1 MSRKDLKKMKISEET
16 MISNKE
22 LQEQYISRVDVLDK
36 VKDLFLIPA
45 MECMTMKQVAD
56 YYEVPIEAVRKCH
69 RRNKDELE
77 QDGVRKHSVS
87 DIRNSIGTKCPN
99 LKMPYEKGSMI
110 IEIDENTK
118 IVVPNVGV
126 ILFPKRAILRVG
138 MLLRDSVIAKEVR
151 TQLLNIVEVAQSEKP
166 EIITQEIQKE
176 EDLLLNI
183 SKAFATGDVMKLM
196 TAMQE
201 YSSYKDRHIKR
212 LENDKKLLT
221 TEILTISD
229 RQMFNAVMRKLAMQ
243 LRISFKM
250 MYGIFYQRLMYKYHI
265 NLKAR
270 GEKQKPYIQYIK
282 PDEWNLV
289 QKCIVA
295 ILEDNNIN
303 ATEFLESCQMNIKK
317 RDTASNERYIQWLNE
332 TENTE
337 NSNNSENNSVD
348 NTK

>member
-1 MSRKDLKKMKISEET
+1 MGNNEQTIMDYRQVREE
-16 MISNKE
+16 
-22 LQEQYISRVDVLDK
+22 YIDRVDVLDK
-36 VKDLFLIPA
+36 VKNLLLIPA

-56 YYEVPIEAVRKCH
+56 YYEVSVEAIKGTYKYHKEEFVT
-69 RRNKDELE
+69 
-77 QDGVRKHSVS
+77 DGACKYRVS
-87 DIRNSIGTKCPN
+87 DIKNSIGVKYPN
-99 LKMPYEKGSMI
+99 LKMDNTKGGMI

-151 TQLLNIVEVAQSEKP
+151 TQLLNIVEVAQEEKP
-166 EIITQEIQKE
+166 EIITQQIQKE

-221 TEILTISD
+221 AEILTISD
-229 RQMFNAVMRKLAMQ
+229 RQMFNAVMRKLAMR

-250 MYGIFYQRLMYKYHI
+250 MFGIFYQRLMYKYHI

-270 GEKQKPYIQYIK
+270 GEKKKPYIQYIR
-282 PDEWNLV
+282 PDEWCKV
-289 QKCIVA
+289 QQCIVA

-303 ATEFLESCQMNIKK
+303 ATEFLESC
-317 RDTASNERYIQWLNE
+317 
-332 TENTE
+332 
-337 NSNNSENNSVD
+337 
-348 NTK
+348 

>member
-1 MSRKDLKKMKISEET
+1 MGNNEQTIMDYRQVREE
-16 MISNKE
+16 
-22 LQEQYISRVDVLDK
+22 YIDRVDVLDK
-36 VKDLFLIPA
+36 VKNLLLIPA

-56 YYEVPIEAVRKCH
+56 YYEVSVEAIKGTYKYHKEEFVT
-69 RRNKDELE
+69 
-77 QDGVRKHSVS
+77 DGACKYRVS
-87 DIRNSIGTKCPN
+87 DIKNSIGVKYPN
-99 LKMPYEKGSMI
+99 LKMDNTKGGMI

-138 MLLRDSVIAKEVR
+138 MLLRDSKIAKEVR
-151 TQLLNIVEVAQSEKP
+151 TQLLNIVEIAQEEKP
-166 EIITQEIQKE
+166 EIITQEILKE

-183 SKAFATGDVMKLM
+183 GKAFATGDVMKLM
-196 TAMQE
+196 TATQE
-201 YSSYKDRHIKR
+201 YSNYQKRNIKK

-221 TEILTISD
+221 AEILTISD
-229 RQMFNAVMRKLAMQ
+229 RQMFNAVMRKLAIR
-243 LRISFKM
+243 LRMPFKM
-250 MYGIFYQRLMYKYHI
+250 LFGIFYKRLMYKYHI

-270 GEKQKPYIQYIK
+270 GEKKKPYIQYIK

-289 QKCIVA
+289 QQSIVA

-317 RDTASNERYIQWLNE
+317 RDTASNERYIKWLNE

-337 NSNNSENNSVD
+337 NSNSLENNSVD
-348 NTK
+348 NTKEVD